1 MKFNLKTLVAA
12 ASMVVAAQANAAID
26 MANTGN
32 GELFLTAWDSVR
44 NVSYTRE
51 LGVNIDAF
59 LPNSQGGSM
68 TPNSGLSLSFA
79 GDALFGSTFTGSS
92 AGNIQWNVVAGDS
105 LYTSGTASTP
115 HNLRIITTSTQ
126 ASPAGISF
134 TNSAL
139 GTAVQKIDNF
149 TQAVNNAGCST
160 SASCVITDPT
170 AAGFGG
176 NNAGAAGWGSSF
188 GGLGAVSN
196 AGTGFSSLF
205 FYYLTGNNGTG
216 FAQLAKTL
224 YANTLGSATWTL
236 AANGAL
242 TYAVPAPAAVPIP
255 AAVWLFVS
263 GLMGLATI
271 ARRKQ
276 LLPA

>member
-12 ASMVVAAQANAAID
+12 ASMVVVAQANAAID

-51 LGVNIDAF
+51 LGVNINAF

-68 TPNSGLSLSFA
+68 TPNSGLSLNFA
-79 GDALFGSTFTGSS
+79 GDALFASTFTGSS

-105 LYTSGTASTP
+105 LSTATASTP
-115 HNLRIITTSTQ
+115 NNLRIITTSTF
-126 ASPAGISF
+126 SNPTSLNL
-134 TNSAL
+134 TNSGL
-139 GTAVQKIDNF
+139 GGAVQKIDNF
-149 TQAVNNAGCST
+149 TQAVNDAGCST

-196 AGTGFSSLF
+196 AGTGFGSLF
-205 FYYLTGNNGTG
+205 SITSRATAARASRNWPGRSMPTR
-216 FAQLAKTL
+216 
-224 YANTLGSATWTL
+224 SATR
-236 AANGAL
+236 
-242 TYAVPAPAAVPIP
+242 P
-255 AAVWLFVS
+255 
-263 GLMGLATI
+263 GL
-271 ARRKQ
+271 
-276 LLPA
+276 